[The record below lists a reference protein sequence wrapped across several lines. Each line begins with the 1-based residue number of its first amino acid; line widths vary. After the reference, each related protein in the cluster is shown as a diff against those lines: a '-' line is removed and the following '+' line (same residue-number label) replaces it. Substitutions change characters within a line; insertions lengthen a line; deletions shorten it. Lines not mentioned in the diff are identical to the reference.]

1 VKTPFM
7 RNAKRSWSALVLAA
21 AIVAASP
28 AAPAAGRPDGAVDAP
43 ALRAGDKWTYR
54 IVEGHRHKTTWTQ
67 TLEVTSA
74 AADAITVAVTIDGP
88 TGRDTRE
95 EVWNAPGIVRSGTI
109 AGFGTKR
116 FEPALI
122 RYRFPLTRGE
132 AWSQRLRDVDKPAGP
147 YGDVSFKANVVG
159 HETVSTPAGKFDA
172 VKIRY
177 VYQLDDESLSNY
189 PTQCEYVVWYAPAV
203 GAAVK
208 EQRRAWSMTKGRSPA
223 RTPAENAEH
232 ELTAFTHA
240 G

>member
-1 VKTPFM
+1 M
-7 RNAKRSWSALVLAA
+7 LALAV
-21 AIVAASP
+21 AIVAAP
-28 AAPAAGRPDGAVDAP
+28 GAAPAAERSDGGVDAP
-43 ALRAGDKWTYR
+43 KLRAGDKWTYR
-54 IVEGHRHKTTWTQ
+54 IVEGYRLKTTWTE
-67 TLEVTSA
+67 THEVTSA
-74 AADAITVAVTIDGP
+74 APDAITIAVTIDGP
-88 TGRDTRE
+88 TGRGQRE
-95 EVWNAPGIVRSGTI
+95 EVWSAPGIVRSGTI

-122 RYRFPLTRGE
+122 RYRFPLTRG
-132 AWSQRLRDVDKPAGP
+132 ATWSQRVRDVDSAAGP

-159 HETVSTPAGKFDA
+159 HETVATPAGKFEA
-172 VKIRY
+172 IKIRY

-223 RTPAENAEH
+223 RTPAENAVH